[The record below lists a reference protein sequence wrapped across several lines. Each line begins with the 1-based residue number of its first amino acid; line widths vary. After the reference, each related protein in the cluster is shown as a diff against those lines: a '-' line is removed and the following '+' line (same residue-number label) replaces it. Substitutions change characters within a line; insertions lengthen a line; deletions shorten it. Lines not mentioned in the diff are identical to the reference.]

1 MLQDHLRSM
10 GKIQVFHQ
18 MMEVIQVK
26 TMSKE
31 GTPLPV
37 TEDVD
42 AIVADIFKRNDV
54 DFEKLTSELTK
65 DTLPSARFA
74 NTSKKLD

>member
-1 MLQDHLRSM
+1 M
-10 GKIQVFHQ
+10 GKIHVFHQ

-26 TMSKE
+26 TMSRD

-42 AIVADIFKRNDV
+42 GIIADIFKRSGV
-54 DFEKLTSELTK
+54 DFDKLTSELAK
-65 DTLPSARFA
+65 ETLPSARFA
-74 NTSKKLD
+74 SGSKKLD